1 MAVEQG
7 LVTETQEDGWAQ
19 VMVQR
24 EPGCPY
30 CGAALSCGAF
40 DGGNRKP
47 VRALNKAGA
56 QAGDAVSI
64 VHGTGSLKSAAVTYL
79 IPTAGLILGAVAG
92 SQYSGRL
99 GWDENVAAMVLALCG
114 VAVGFGVSIFLGRR
128 MARNEEMIPVIT
140 RILDHKP
147 GPSCPM
153 SGQGKP
159 VHS

>member
-1 MAVEQG
+1 MAVERG
-7 LVTETQEDGWAQ
+7 LVTEKKEDGWAQ

-40 DGGNRKP
+40 DGKDRKP

-56 QAGDAVSI
+56 EAGDAVNI
-64 VHGTGSLKSAAVTYL
+64 VHGSGSLKSAAVTYL

-92 SQYSGRL
+92 SQYSSRL
-99 GWDENVAAMVLALCG
+99 GWDENVAAMALALIG
-114 VAVGFGVSIFLGRR
+114 VAVGFGISVFLGRSI
-128 MARNEEMIPVIT
+128 ARKEEMIPVIT

-147 GPSCPM
+147 GPSCPV
-153 SGQGKP
+153 SGREKQDL
-159 VHS
+159 S

>member
-1 MAVEQG
+1 MAVERG
-7 LVTETQEDGWAQ
+7 LVMETQEDGWAQ

-40 DGGNRKP
+40 DGRDRKP

-56 QAGDAVSI
+56 QAGDAVNI

-92 SQYSGRL
+92 SRFSGRL
-99 GWDENVAAMVLALCG
+99 GWDENVAAMVLALIG
-114 VAVGFGVSIFLGRR
+114 IALGFGISIFLGRAL
-128 MARNEEMIPVIT
+128 ARKEEMIPVIT

-153 SGQGKP
+153 SGREKP
-159 VHS
+159 DHS